1 MANHSEG
8 LGGRGGKVLVTHPS
22 AVAESWVQIPTP
34 CKYCKAT
41 SAAAASE
48 AVAASTFNSSR
59 SSEKKKKAKTATK
72 IKNKICTY

>member
-8 LGGRGGKVLVTHPS
+8 LGGRGGKALVTHPS
-22 AVAESWVQIPTP
+22 AVAESQVQIPTP

-48 AVAASTFNSSR
+48 AVAASTAA
-59 SSEKKKKAKTATK
+59 EAVKKRKRQRPQQK
-72 IKNKICTY
+72 